1 MVRITGCRI
10 RLAVAFAVVAC
21 GLGAFAPKESFAD
34 QAATPPAVAQPTV
47 APPAPASA
55 QSAPA
60 GTQVAPAQAQP
71 APPAAQAAPVV
82 SPAPGSVIQIAKSA
96 LLAIEGTPTADTFDL
111 RIHKISDKSLI
122 SSDDVTVTVDGHSES
137 VTRVNVDTYQ
147 MPLGD
152 LRGDGA
158 REVEIIVPHD
168 GIREILSG
176 KITLPQTSST
186 ASLLRDH
193 KQVGWW
199 ILNIVIV
206 LIAAIAIS
214 RRKG

>member
-1 MVRITGCRI
+1 MDRITGCRV
-10 RLAVAFAVVAC
+10 RQAVAFAVIAWGMAVS
-21 GLGAFAPKESFAD
+21 APKAYAAD
-34 QAATPPAVAQPTV
+34 QTTV
-47 APPAPASA
+47 
-55 QSAPA
+55 PA
-60 GTQVAPAQAQP
+60 GPQP
-71 APPAAQAAPVV
+71 ARAAPVAQAAPRI
-82 SPAPGSVIQIAKSA
+82 PATPSTTVQIAKSA
-96 LLAIEGTPTADTFDL
+96 LLEIEGTPTTDTFDL
-111 RIHKISDKSLI
+111 RIRKISDKSLI
-122 SSDDVTVTVDGHSES
+122 ASDNVTVTIDGRNES

-147 MPLGD
+147 MPLSD
-152 LRGDGA
+152 LKGDGA

-176 KITLPQTSST
+176 KVALPETGST